1 MKRGRASVVI
11 GAALVGLFAWQAARA
26 AEHGGHEHG
35 GTATQE
41 HGGSAT
47 QQAVEQPAPVVEPQP
62 EQIRQTI
69 KDYIGSI
76 AAVSYGG
83 FPIEDPV
90 EGKSRTLELVRV
102 HYRVGKTG
110 ELYYSCTDM
119 KDANSGQTLDLDFD
133 VRNDQGRL
141 SVVDTR
147 IHKVD
152 GKARYTYDDKDNRV
166 PVTE

>member
-41 HGGSAT
+41 QTKPATAEHGG
-47 QQAVEQPAPVVEPQP
+47 QAVTQAEPSP
-62 EQIRQTI
+62 ELIRQAI
-69 KDYIGSI
+69 RDHISQI
-76 AAVSYGG
+76 EQEESS
-83 FPIEDPV
+83 FQIEDPV
-90 EGKSRTLELVRV
+90 EGKTRTLQLIQV
-102 HYRVGKTG
+102 HERVGKTG

-119 KDANSGQTLDLDFD
+119 KDTASGQTLDLDFD
-133 VRNDQGRL
+133 VSNEGGQL
-141 SVVDTR
+141 EVVDTR